1 MGLIIV
7 YGLTT
12 VIALL
17 LIIGYWKLI
26 QDRKNWF
33 VFLFVS
39 VFVVNAGYLWLACS
53 RVLESALMANRLA
66 YFGSVFLP
74 LCMLMIILN
83 VCKVNYPKVLKYI
96 LLFISI
102 IVFVVAASG
111 GITEWYYEDVTLVF
125 IKGSATLVKVYGP
138 LHKLYYV
145 YLFVY
150 LLIMAT
156 AIIVQWVKKKAFELK
171 HALLLLAIVFGN
183 TMIWFAE
190 QGIDTQFECLSVS
203 YILTEVFLL
212 MLYGILQDYDLS
224 KKAEPGTVESLEHMS
239 SEEIMKAYPQL
250 NVLTSREMEVV
261 IPMLHDKKRKEIAE
275 ELSVTE
281 HTIKKH
287 TAHIFAKLEVTNRK
301 ELHEKLGIK

>member
-224 KKAEPGTVESLEHMS
+224 KKAEPGTVENLEHMS

>member
-212 MLYGILQDYDLS
+212 MLYGILQDYGLS
-224 KKAEPGTVESLEHMS
+224 KKEEHGTVESLEHMS
-239 SEEIMKAYPQL
+239 NEEIMKAYPQL